1 VYGVR
6 VLCYG
11 VRVGA
16 GGIIN
21 YEDVIQLSCLKDYV
35 FGIQ

>member
-1 VYGVR
+1 MHGVR

-11 VRVGA
+11 VSVGA

-21 YEDVIQLSCLKDYV
+21 YEDVIHASCVKGYV